1 MKKLKHLINILK
13 SKSDHHPNYCL
24 FLGAGASVTSH
35 VSPASTMIK
44 AWRSIYKDI
53 HNEKELINSF
63 WYNKPE
69 EYSVLFETL
78 YDQPSQRR
86 EYIEGCLSEASPSW
100 GYIYLVN
107 LINHN
112 VFNTIFTTNF
122 DDLINESCYTFSRK
136 LRPLV
141 AAHDSSIKSVRIT
154 SDRPKIIKLHGDF
167 LFDSIKNTVR
177 ELESLE
183 ENMKNKFSQYA
194 SEFGL
199 IVMGYAGNDRSIM
212 DTLRDLLNHES
223 NFKHGIYWCVRKG
236 FDLSKA
242 PSDLQNLVRF
252 SNFYL
257 VEIEGFDQALA
268 EIHQALGL
276 KLQPE
281 VSDPYRALANKIDE
295 VFSDN
300 EHYVIKADYN
310 ALSNSVSELEK
321 SLRMYDCMSIIE
333 EKLQEI
339 IAENESL
346 NPVINE
352 LLSLMKSGAGKDEF
366 SALSPKVTLLEGKFS
381 KGDYKEVLGLTITEL
396 KNNPTPRLITLA
408 LHAMAKTENKDC
420 FAHIKE
426 SINKL
431 ASLKRKE
438 LDGFLNASVII
449 AGKEFYREANAI
461 LLIILKFLGSDKKT
475 STFIYSILNF
485 MLNSRLYNKK
495 NKTELPL
502 PKVITDGMD
511 IALNLASDNEDWRL
525 IFGFGVINERDELAI
540 HALEK
545 MSKAEVKDFHL
556 ATSESMPITLLF
568 TKKVSEKITKI
579 VQID

>member
-35 VSPASTMIK
+35 VEPAGSMIK
-44 AWRSIYKDI
+44 EWRRIYKDI
-53 HNEKELINSF
+53 HNEEQLTESS

-107 LINHN
+107 LITKN

-154 SDRPKIIKLHGDF
+154 SDRPKIVKLHGDF

-236 FDLSKA
+236 FEISKA
-242 PSDLQNLVRF
+242 PSDLQNLARF
-252 SNFYL
+252 SNFYF

-268 EIHQALGL
+268 EIHNALGFN
-276 KLQPE
+276 LQPE
-281 VSDPYRALANKIDE
+281 VSDPYRALASKIDE

-300 EHYVIKADYN
+300 EHHIIKADYL
-310 ALSNSVSELEK
+310 ALSDHVSQLEK
-321 SLRMYDCMSIIE
+321 SLKIYDCMSIIE

-339 IAENESL
+339 VAENEAL

-352 LLSLMKSGAGKDEF
+352 LLGLMKSGAGREEF
-366 SALSPKVTLLEGKFS
+366 SALSPRVTLLEGKFS
-381 KGDYKEVLGLTITEL
+381 KGEYAEVLGQTITEL
-396 KNNPTPRLITLA
+396 NNNPTPRLITLA
-408 LHAMAKTENKDC
+408 LHAMAKTENKEC
-420 FAHIKE
+420 FASIKE
-426 SINKL
+426 SINKI

-438 LDGFLNASVII
+438 LTSLLNASVQV

-461 LLIILKFLGSDKKT
+461 ILIILKFLGSDKKT

-485 MLNSRLYNKK
+485 VLNSRLYNKK
-495 NKTELPL
+495 NGTEHLLPQL
-502 PKVITDGMD
+502 IIDGMD
-511 IALNLASDNEDWRL
+511 VALNLASDNEDWRL
-525 IFGFGVINERDELAI
+525 IFGFGVVNERDELAT

-545 MSKAEVKDFHL
+545 MSKAEVKDFHS
-556 ATSESMPITLLF
+556 ATDESMPIKLLF
-568 TKKVSEKITKI
+568 TAKISEKITKI
-579 VQID
+579 VQSI